1 MRTARKVLHACSAAE
16 KTSINDADGP
26 PTSAPAAGTHLLC
39 RQKPLVKTQRPNR
52 TDYTWFS
59 LGYFIEPGEAIQRRL
74 LSVLMLF

>member
-1 MRTARKVLHACSAAE
+1 MVSVAKMSHVAV
-16 KTSINDADGP
+16 SIKYGAM
-26 PTSAPAAGTHLLC
+26 LC